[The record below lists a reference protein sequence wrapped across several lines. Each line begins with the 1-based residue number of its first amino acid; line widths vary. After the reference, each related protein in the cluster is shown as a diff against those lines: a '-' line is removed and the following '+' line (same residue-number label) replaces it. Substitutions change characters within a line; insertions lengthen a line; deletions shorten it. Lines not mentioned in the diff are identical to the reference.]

1 MTDPI
6 NAKRNQRYLLC
17 PGWVTSKNDG
27 QRHYID
33 GPQLAHLHG
42 VSLRDCVILDG
53 RRSRIV
59 SHLEY
64 EGLTRLAPRFDGN
77 YSLPQSP
84 DA

>member
-6 NAKRNQRYLLC
+6 NAKRNQGYLLC
-17 PGWVTSKNDG
+17 PGGVTSKNDG

-33 GPQLAHLHG
+33 GPQLGRLYG
-42 VSLRDCVILDG
+42 VSLRDCVILDR
-53 RRSRIV
+53 RRSQIM
-59 SHLEY
+59 SDLEY

-84 DA
+84 SA